1 MGKFQNKKDFIIR
14 LVVFILGM
22 FVSCYGIAITT
33 RSMLGTTPIASPYYA
48 ISLFNIKYFD
58 FGMCAFIFNA
68 LFFFGQVLILRK
80 NFPPIQIVQLPIA
93 LATGLFISLS
103 MFLTQFIHAGAY
115 WWNIL
120 LIIIGSAIIGL
131 GIAME
136 VWADLTYMPGDGLV
150 KVIYEVSKLNFGV
163 VKVSFDVTLV
173 VMAMLITYFG
183 LGEIFGQC
191 VREGTLI
198 SALTVGVFADMFLK
212 LTGIEFINFIADIYK
227 VPVTIRKKRIKL
239 FGERFGLSDVLDK
252 PMQGYSHGTRQKMM
266 VVAALVHDP
275 AVWILDEPLIGLDPT
290 SAFELKKMMR
300 EHADKGN
307 AVFFSTHVLE
317 VAEKLCDRIAIID
330 KGKIVFVGTLK
341 ELKDK
346 YDKKDLEKLFM
357 EVIKND

>member
-1 MGKFQNKKDFIIR
+1 MIEIKN
-14 LVVFILGM
+14 
-22 FVSCYGIAITT
+22 VSKTYNG
-33 RSMLGTTPIASPYYA
+33 
-48 ISLFNIKYFD
+48 NIKAID
-58 FGMCAFIFNA
+58 NLNLKINDGEIVGFIGLNGA
-68 LFFFGQVLILRK
+68 GKTTAIKMMTGILVPDTGTITI
-80 NFPPIQIVQLPIA
+80 NGYDIVKD
-93 LATGLFISLS
+93 SLKAK
-103 MFLTQFIHAGAY
+103 Q
-115 WWNIL
+115 
-120 LIIIGSAIIGL
+120 IIGY
-131 GIAME
+131 IA
-136 VWADLTYMPGDGLV
+136 DNP
-150 KVIYEVSKLNFGV
+150 
-163 VKVSFDVTLV
+163 
-173 VMAMLITYFG
+173 
-183 LGEIFGQC
+183 
-191 VREGTLI
+191 
-198 SALTVGVFADMFLK
+198 DMFLK
-212 LTGIEFINFIADIYK
+212 LTGIEFINFIANIYK

-266 VVAALVHDP
+266 VVADLVHDP

>member
-1 MGKFQNKKDFIIR
+1 MIEIKN
-14 LVVFILGM
+14 
-22 FVSCYGIAITT
+22 VSKTYND
-33 RSMLGTTPIASPYYA
+33 
-48 ISLFNIKYFD
+48 NIKAID
-58 FGMCAFIFNA
+58 NLNLKINDGEIVGFIGLNGA
-68 LFFFGQVLILRK
+68 GKTTAIKMMTGILVPDTGTITI
-80 NFPPIQIVQLPIA
+80 NGYDIVKD
-93 LATGLFISLS
+93 SLKAK
-103 MFLTQFIHAGAY
+103 Q
-115 WWNIL
+115 
-120 LIIIGSAIIGL
+120 IIGY
-131 GIAME
+131 IA
-136 VWADLTYMPGDGLV
+136 DNP
-150 KVIYEVSKLNFGV
+150 
-163 VKVSFDVTLV
+163 
-173 VMAMLITYFG
+173 
-183 LGEIFGQC
+183 
-191 VREGTLI
+191 
-198 SALTVGVFADMFLK
+198 DMFLK

-357 EVIKND
+357 EVVKND

>member
-1 MGKFQNKKDFIIR
+1 MIEIKN
-14 LVVFILGM
+14 
-22 FVSCYGIAITT
+22 VSKTYND
-33 RSMLGTTPIASPYYA
+33 
-48 ISLFNIKYFD
+48 NIKAID
-58 FGMCAFIFNA
+58 NLNLKINDGEIAGFIGLNGA
-68 LFFFGQVLILRK
+68 GKTTAIKMMTGILVPDTGTITI
-80 NFPPIQIVQLPIA
+80 NGYDIVKD
-93 LATGLFISLS
+93 SLKAK
-103 MFLTQFIHAGAY
+103 Q
-115 WWNIL
+115 
-120 LIIIGSAIIGL
+120 IIGY
-131 GIAME
+131 IA
-136 VWADLTYMPGDGLV
+136 DNP
-150 KVIYEVSKLNFGV
+150 
-163 VKVSFDVTLV
+163 
-173 VMAMLITYFG
+173 
-183 LGEIFGQC
+183 
-191 VREGTLI
+191 
-198 SALTVGVFADMFLK
+198 DMFLK

>member
-1 MGKFQNKKDFIIR
+1 MIEIKN
-14 LVVFILGM
+14 
-22 FVSCYGIAITT
+22 VSKTYNN
-33 RSMLGTTPIASPYYA
+33 
-48 ISLFNIKYFD
+48 NIKAID
-58 FGMCAFIFNA
+58 NLNLKINDGEIVGFIGLNGA
-68 LFFFGQVLILRK
+68 GKTTAIKMMTGILVPDTGTITI
-80 NFPPIQIVQLPIA
+80 NGYDIVKD
-93 LATGLFISLS
+93 SLKAK
-103 MFLTQFIHAGAY
+103 Q
-115 WWNIL
+115 
-120 LIIIGSAIIGL
+120 IIGY
-131 GIAME
+131 IA
-136 VWADLTYMPGDGLV
+136 DNP
-150 KVIYEVSKLNFGV
+150 
-163 VKVSFDVTLV
+163 
-173 VMAMLITYFG
+173 
-183 LGEIFGQC
+183 
-191 VREGTLI
+191 
-198 SALTVGVFADMFLK
+198 DMFLK
-212 LTGIEFINFIADIYK
+212 LTGIEFINFIANIYK

-330 KGKIVFVGTLK
+330 KGKMVFVGTLK